1 MTLSR
6 KTPLR
11 STKPIAPMSERRL
24 AELRAAGVPPNST
37 FMPRQRA
44 NLDRQPRNSARR
56 NTGPT
61 AATTKLLHRR
71 SGKVCEWPGCVQ
83 PATEKHHRLNR
94 KYGGRHGE
102 AHERVNGI
110 AWLLHACNTHHAYVT
125 SPFGER
131 RVRAL
136 AMGWLLVEH
145 QDAFRV
151 PVLTCHDDE
160 PVWLDAEGGWHLFEV
175 GVA

>member
-11 STKPIAPMSERRL
+11 STKPLAPMSERRL
-24 AELRAAGVPPNST
+24 MELKAAGLPVNST
-37 FMPRQRA
+37 LVPRQRA
-44 NLDRQPRNSARR
+44 NLDRQPRSSTRR
-56 NTGPT
+56 DTGPT
-61 AATTKLLHRR
+61 VSTTKLLHRR

-94 KYGGRHGE
+94 KSGGRHGE
-102 AHERVNGI
+102 ARERVNGV
-110 AWLLHACNTHHAYVT
+110 AWLLHACHTHHAYVT

-131 RVRAL
+131 RQRAL
-136 AMGWLLVEH
+136 AMGWLLTEN
-145 QDAFRV
+145 QDALRV
-151 PVLTCHDDE
+151 PVLTRHDDE
-160 PVWLDAEGGWHLFEV
+160 PVWLDAEGMWHLFEV